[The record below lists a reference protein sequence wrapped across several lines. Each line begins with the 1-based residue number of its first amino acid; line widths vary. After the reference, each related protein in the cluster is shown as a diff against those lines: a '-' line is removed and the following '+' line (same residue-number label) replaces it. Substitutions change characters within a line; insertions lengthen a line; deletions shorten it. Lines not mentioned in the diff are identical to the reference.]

1 VHFCETSRAPIALIS
16 PAACPRNRGVSAPEV
31 LLDVHGKEES
41 LKPPL
46 RRVSSACE
54 RHFFRPDV
62 WMIKKKHSPED
73 LYDGDYKQASRHSQ
87 AHQIVIDPVS
97 VLKGAP
103 GA

>member
-1 VHFCETSRAPIALIS
+1 
-16 PAACPRNRGVSAPEV
+16 
-31 LLDVHGKEES
+31 
-41 LKPPL
+41 
-46 RRVSSACE
+46 
-54 RHFFRPDV
+54 
-62 WMIKKKHSPED
+62 MIKKKHSPED